1 MSYIEAIGQREQW
14 RPIMKMDRIRSSRPS
29 ASFEADFRDVGV
41 LGQAAVAREI
51 PVLGAANLILAAFE
65 LVSEGFTALSDAV
78 RGHLA
83 RQRVKAQ
90 LRALDDRLLGD
101 IGLSRDQIDAAA
113 AGRLVVEGRSA
124 LAPRANDNLA
134 RPANDQ
140 GPRAA
145 A

>member
-1 MSYIEAIGQREQW
+1 
-14 RPIMKMDRIRSSRPS
+14 MKMERIRSSRPS
-29 ASFEADFRDVGV
+29 ASFEADLRDVGV
-41 LGQAAVAREI
+41 IGQAAVAREI
-51 PVLGAANLILAAFE
+51 PVLGAANMVLAAFE
-65 LVSEGFTALSDAV
+65 LVSEGFTALNDAV
-78 RGHLA
+78 RGYLA
-83 RQRVKAQ
+83 RERVKAQ

-113 AGRLVVEGRSA
+113 AGRLVVEGRHA
-124 LAPRANDNLA
+124 PAPRANDNLA